1 MKNYVIVGLGNPGR
15 EYAGTRHNIGFEVL
29 DWLAGSRGAV
39 FAPSR
44 YADMATYMLKGR
56 KIVLIKPSTYMNLS
70 GKAVAYWLQNENPEP
85 EHLLVIADDV
95 ALPTGTIRMR
105 KKGGAGGHNGLE
117 NIIVTLN
124 TEEFARLRFGVGNDY
139 PRGMQAEYVLGR
151 WFPEQVPIVNE
162 RIKLAA
168 KAVEEFVLA
177 GIDRAMTQYNKM
189 PDAPKE
195 EKKNDLETT

>member
-29 DWLAGSRGAV
+29 DWLAGSHGAV

-139 PRGMQAEYVLGR
+139 PRGMQSEYVLGR

-195 EKKNDLETT
+195 EKKTT

>member
-1 MKNYVIVGLGNPGR
+1 MRTYVIVGLGNPGR
-15 EYAGTRHNIGFEVL
+15 EYAGTRHNIGFEIL

-39 FAPSR
+39 FTPSR
-44 YADMATYMLKGR
+44 YADMATYTLKGR

-70 GKAVAYWLQNENPEP
+70 GKAVAYWIQNEKPEP
-85 EHLLVIADDV
+85 ENLLVIADDV

-117 NIIVTLN
+117 NIIITLN
-124 TEEFARLRFGVGNDY
+124 TEIYSRLRFGIGNDY
-139 PRGMQAEYVLGR
+139 PRGMQSEYVLGH
-151 WFPEQVPIVNE
+151 WFPEQVPVVTE

-177 GIDRAMTQYNKM
+177 GIDIAMNRYNKM
-189 PDAPKE
+189 PDAPSE
-195 EKKNDLETT
+195 AKKPDSETP